1 MILEAGALGP
11 ADVYP
16 SMLRASGSLFF
27 RAPFLI
33 YLREGHLWYCSSILR
48 HFRVSGTAI

>member
-1 MILEAGALGP
+1 MILEAGAFGP

-16 SMLRASGSLFF
+16 AMLRASGSLFF

-33 YLREGHLWYCSSILR
+33 YLHEGHLSYFSSILR
-48 HFRVSGTAI
+48 HFRVSGTVI

>member
-16 SMLRASGSLFF
+16 AVLRAPGRLFF

-33 YLREGHLWYCSSILR
+33 YLREGHLWYFSSILR
-48 HFRVSGTAI
+48 HFRVSGAAI